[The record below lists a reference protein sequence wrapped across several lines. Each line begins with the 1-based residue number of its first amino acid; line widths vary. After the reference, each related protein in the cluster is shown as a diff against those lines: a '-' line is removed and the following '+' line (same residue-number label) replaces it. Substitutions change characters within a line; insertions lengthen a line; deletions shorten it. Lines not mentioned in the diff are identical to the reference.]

1 MNRRLCVAAAAA
13 LTSFALLG
21 AGALAG
27 AAEVRLFSS
36 NAMTDVLAELIPEY
50 ERSSGNKVV
59 ATIEPTSAIVNRIRN
74 GETADVVVLIRQSIQ
89 ELQRAGRIV
98 PGSEADLART
108 SLGIAVKAGTP
119 KPDIGSIDGLRAT
132 VLRANSIALSEVGAS
147 GMHFRQVLDRL
158 GLAEAVRPKLKLLPG
173 AARTAELVA
182 RGEADLAVQM
192 MSELQGV
199 PGAEVVGPLPGELHY
214 QIVLAA
220 GLDAKA
226 REPAAGADLI
236 RFLSSPEVTPVL
248 RKKGMEA
255 VRP

>member
-1 MNRRLCVAAAAA
+1 MKRRLCVAAAAA
-13 LTSFALLG
+13 LTSFALVG
-21 AGALAG
+21 AGARAG
-27 AAEVRLFSS
+27 AVEVRLFSS
-36 NAMTDVLAELIPEY
+36 NALTDVLAELIPEY

-74 GETADVVVLIRQSIQ
+74 GETADVVVLIRPSIQ
-89 ELQRAGRIV
+89 ELHRAGRIV
-98 PGSEADLART
+98 PGSEADLAKT

-192 MSELQGV
+192 MNELQSV

-220 GLDAKA
+220 GLDAKHSVA
-226 REPAAGADLI
+226 WFDGVGALI
-236 RFLSSPEVTPVL
+236 PTRVPGHAMRT
-248 RKKGMEA
+248 
-255 VRP
+255 

>member
-1 MNRRLCVAAAAA
+1 MKRRLCVAAAA
-13 LTSFALLG
+13 LIPFALVSTS
-21 AGALAG
+21 ALAS
-27 AAEVRLFSS
+27 AVEIRIFSS
-36 NAMTDVLAELIPEY
+36 NALTDVLAELIPEY

-74 GETADVVVLIRQSIQ
+74 GETADVVVLIRQSVQ

-98 PGSEADLART
+98 PGSEVDLART
-108 SLGIAVKAGTP
+108 SLGLAVKAGTP
-119 KPDIGSIDGLRAT
+119 KPDIGSIEGLRAT

-182 RGEADLAVQM
+182 RGEVDLAVQM

-199 PGAEVVGPLPGELHY
+199 PGAEIVGPLPGDLHY

-236 RFLSSPEVTPVL
+236 RFLSGSEAAAVL
-248 RKKGMEA
+248 RKKGMEE
-255 VRP
+255 VRR